1 MVNRRQDVWLR
12 RFPQAGGTPT
22 GPGTDADCELVC
34 FPHAGG
40 SAAYW
45 RPLAVALAPAV
56 DVAAVQYPGRLDRL
70 SEAPVEDLHLLA
82 DLIAEALGPPGDR
95 PRALLGHSMGA
106 SLAYEVA
113 VRLARLPGGE
123 PRLLV
128 VSGRR
133 APSAA
138 RGRNRN
144 LTWPVDDAELV
155 SRIRGLGGTDAMI
168 LDDPELLE
176 LVLPALRGDYRALA
190 SYEDTP
196 GRPLTCP
203 VVALAGDRD
212 PAATVEEVRPWGE
225 QTSGD
230 FRTRVFEGGHFF
242 LNDHPEDIVDLLSA
256 LLPPRTGR
264 PPHAA
269 PHRPTAAG

>member
-1 MVNRRQDVWLR
+1 MVNRREDLWLR
-12 RFPQAGGTPT
+12 RFPQAGDAPIGSRTA
-22 GPGTDADCELVC
+22 ADCELVC

-40 SAAYW
+40 SASYW

-70 SEAPVEDLHLLA
+70 SEAPVEDLHRLA

-138 RGRNRN
+138 RGRKRN
-144 LTWPVDDAELV
+144 LNWPVDDAELV

-168 LDDPELLE
+168 LNDPELLE
-176 LVLPALRGDYRALA
+176 LILPALRGDYRALA

-196 GRPLTCP
+196 GRPLSCP
-203 VVALAGDRD
+203 VIALAGDRD
-212 PAATVEEVRPWGE
+212 PHATVEDVRGWGE

-230 FRTRVFEGGHFF
+230 FRTRAFEGGHFF
-242 LNDHPEDIVDLLSA
+242 LNDHPEDVVALIRGLL
-256 LLPPRTGR
+256 
-264 PPHAA
+264 HAHA
-269 PHRPTAAG
+269 T

>member
-1 MVNRRQDVWLR
+1 MSQQRNVWFR
-12 RFPQAGGTPT
+12 RFPTAGNALTATATATAT
-22 GPGTDADCELVC
+22 GADCELVC

-40 SAAYW
+40 SATYW
-45 RPLAVALAPAV
+45 RPLAMALAPAV
-56 DVAAVQYPGRLDRL
+56 DVVAVQYPARLDRL
-70 SEAPVEDLHLLA
+70 REAPVEDLHLLA
-82 DLIAEALGPPGDR
+82 DLIAEALGPPGER

-123 PRLLV
+123 PQLLV

-133 APSAA
+133 APAAA
-138 RGRNRN
+138 RGRPNRD
-144 LTWPVDDAELV
+144 LSLDDAELV
-155 SRIRGLGGTDAMI
+155 RRIRRLGGTDAMV

-176 LVLPALRGDYRALA
+176 LILPALRGDYRALA

-196 GRPLTCP
+196 GRTLSCP

-212 PAATVEEVRPWGE
+212 PEATVEDVRAWGE

-242 LNDHPEDIVDLLSA
+242 LNDHAEAVTGLIRDLL
-256 LLPPRTGR
+256 
-264 PPHAA
+264 
-269 PHRPTAAG
+269 PTRAG

>member
-1 MVNRRQDVWLR
+1 M
-12 RFPQAGGTPT
+12 
-22 GPGTDADCELVC
+22 C

-40 SAAYW
+40 SASYW
-45 RPLAVALAPAV
+45 RPLALALSPAV

-70 SEAPVEDLHLLA
+70 REAPVEDLHRLA
-82 DLIAEALGPPGDR
+82 DLIAEALGPSDGR

-113 VRLARLPGGE
+113 VRLARLPGGG
-123 PRLLV
+123 PDLLV

-133 APSAA
+133 APAAA
-138 RGRNRN
+138 RRRERYVPLG
-144 LTWPVDDAELV
+144 DAELV
-155 SRIRGLGGTDAMI
+155 ERVKGLGGTDSAV

-212 PAATVEEVRPWGE
+212 PQATVEEVGFWGE
-225 QTSGD
+225 HTSGD
-230 FRTRVFEGGHFF
+230 FRTRVFTGGHFF
-242 LNDHPEDIVDLLSA
+242 LNDHTGEVAGLVRDLLST
-256 LLPPRTGR
+256 R
-264 PPHAA
+264 
-269 PHRPTAAG
+269 AG

>member
-1 MVNRRQDVWLR
+1 MGLIGVSQEQNVWFR
-12 RFPQAGGTPT
+12 RFPSGAHAHT
-22 GPGTDADCELVC
+22 GIDADCELVC

-40 SAAYW
+40 SATYW

-56 DVAAVQYPGRLDRL
+56 DVSAVQYPGRLDRL
-70 SEAPVEDLHLLA
+70 REAPLEDLHLLA
-82 DLIAEALGPPGDR
+82 DLIVEALGPPGDR

-123 PRLLV
+123 PDLLV
-128 VSGRR
+128 LSGRR
-133 APSAA
+133 SPTAA
-138 RGRNRN
+138 RRRSRDQP
-144 LTWPVDDAELV
+144 LDDADLV
-155 SRIRGLGGTDAMI
+155 ARIRRLGGTDSLV

-196 GRPLTCP
+196 GRPLSCP
-203 VVALAGDRD
+203 VVALTGDRD
-212 PAATVEEVRPWGE
+212 PETSVEEVRSWAE
-225 QTSGD
+225 HTSGD

-242 LNDHPEDIVDLLSA
+242 LNDHAKDVIELLRE
-256 LLPPRTGR
+256 LLPTRAR
-264 PPHAA
+264 
-269 PHRPTAAG
+269 